1 MVGAVSL
8 VTRLILVANPT
19 AAEPPLVRPAATVA
33 VGAVGGFMVGL
44 TSVGA
49 GSLILVLLLV
59 LYPSLR
65 NDRLVGT
72 DLAQS
77 IPLTASA
84 TAGALLFGHVTFA
97 VTASIIIGSVPMVVV
112 GSLVSSHPISQ
123 RLRPLIIGVVLLSGL
138 KYIGLPTTA
147 LGVAALPVA
156 AAVTAA
162 IVLERQR
169 ERRAPELVAQ

>member
-1 MVGAVSL
+1 
-8 VTRLILVANPT
+8 
-19 AAEPPLVRPAATVA
+19 
-33 VGAVGGFMVGL
+33 MVGL